1 MSHPTHSISAFFSN
15 YSHLSFVASAV
26 RNTCSGINDVGCKTC
41 QWTHWQR
48 CRQPPLKVMT
58 SRRQVTDIWMFVSAA
73 ALSRHFHLSSLCF
86 DAALSLAA
94 FTPYFLLL
102 QHTVR
107 MDLTR
112 QKKGTLHRN
121 DLCLFFIKAA
131 FVFVAGMIRSWLTWI
146 INLTNIQLG
155 LANLKTTATGIAQWA
170 TVRIKM
176 TTETCTTSSQHIPD
190 NLLITGKATRRS
202 QKQEIVATKICFL
215 NAATQLN
222 CVVGLQ
228 LPTWPIQ
235 APHQ

>member
-1 MSHPTHSISAFFSN
+1 MSHPTHSISAFLSN

-48 CRQPPLKVMT
+48 CWQPPSKVMT

-102 QHTVR
+102 QHTVH

-112 QKKGTLHRN
+112 QKKGN
-121 DLCLFFIKAA
+121 IVFVIFKAV
-131 FVFVAGMIRSWLTWI
+131 FVFVVGMIRSWLTWI
-146 INLTNIQLG
+146 INPTNIRLG
-155 LANLKTTATGIAQWA
+155 LANLKTTATWIPQWV
-170 TVRIKM
+170 TVQIKM
-176 TTETCTTSSQHIPD
+176 TTETCTTSSQQI
-190 NLLITGKATRRS
+190 
-202 QKQEIVATKICFL
+202 IC
-215 NAATQLN
+215 
-222 CVVGLQ
+222 
-228 LPTWPIQ
+228 
-235 APHQ
+235 